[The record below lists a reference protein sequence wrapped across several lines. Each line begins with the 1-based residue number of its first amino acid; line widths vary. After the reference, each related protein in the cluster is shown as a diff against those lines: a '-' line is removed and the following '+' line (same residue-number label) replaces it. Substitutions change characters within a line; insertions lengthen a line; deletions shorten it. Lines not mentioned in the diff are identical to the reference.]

1 MDGELSPYPQRRTT
15 YPEIGTPELRR
26 QIGKEL
32 KSAREFQEM
41 SLEQVMA
48 YTKINVRFLEH
59 IEEGKWNFLPPT
71 YVKAFIRAYASAVGL
86 QNEKL
91 TNRLDELFQHVV
103 IAAAVFKPYLS
114 NDPDEPQSTFKT
126 HGMMDWME
134 RNRTLIFYGLIGVI
148 AAVLIAIYMLRPSDL
163 STIAVD
169 EENDTTTIVNIQP
182 NTKED
187 SIGYGRDTS
196 ISKPTALVDTTQLVK
211 PVQVMSM
218 EFSFLDTCFVKIEHS
233 DGILYERTH
242 WTGNNLTL
250 DTPFPIRLSL
260 GNAPAA
266 RLKINGQQLPAF
278 PGSRRV
284 QVVNLGPG
292 GIIG

>member
-1 MDGELSPYPQRRTT
+1 MDGELSLYPQRKTT

-48 YTKINVRFLEH
+48 YTKINVRFLEN

-71 YVKAFIRAYASAVGL
+71 YVKAFIRAYSSAVGL
-86 QNEKL
+86 QTDKL
-91 TNRLDELFQHVV
+91 SNRLDELFQHVV
-103 IAAAVFKPYLS
+103 VAAAVFKPYLS
-114 NDPDEPQSTFKT
+114 NDPDSNETSFRSR
-126 HGMMDWME
+126 GLVDWIE
-134 RNRTLIFYGLIGVI
+134 QNRTLLFYGLIGII
-148 AAVLIAIYMLRPSDL
+148 AAILVAIYLFRHSDAPVVSNEEKGDSVEVAVPAPVNPVRDS
-163 STIAVD
+163 ST
-169 EENDTTTIVNIQP
+169 
-182 NTKED
+182 
-187 SIGYGRDTS
+187 
-196 ISKPTALVDTTQLVK
+196 VK
-211 PVQVMSM
+211 PISAIDSALTVKTMTM

-233 DGILYERTH
+233 DSVLYEKTH
-242 WTGNNLTL
+242 WAGNDMTL
-250 DTPFPIRLSL
+250 DTPYPIRLSL
-260 GNAPAA
+260 GNAPSA

-278 PGSRRV
+278 PGSRRA

>member
-1 MDGELSPYPQRRTT
+1 MDGDLSLYPQRKTA

-48 YTKINVRFLEH
+48 FTKINVRFLEN

-71 YVKAFIRAYASAVGL
+71 YVKAFIRAYAAAVGL
-86 QNEKL
+86 QTEKL
-91 TNRLDELFQHVV
+91 SNRLDELFQHVV
-103 IAAAVFKPYLS
+103 VAAATFKPYLS
-114 NDPDEPQSTFKT
+114 NDPDSDEPSFKSR
-126 HGMMDWME
+126 GFIDWVE
-134 RNRTLIFYGLIGVI
+134 QHRTLLFWSLVGVI
-148 AAVLIAIYMLRPSDL
+148 AATLIVIYMLRPSEPSVSPAGEGDD
-163 STIAVD
+163 SAAVGTVIRT
-169 EENDTTTIVNIQP
+169 EPVV
-182 NTKED
+182 KD
-187 SIGYGRDTS
+187 SSASSATPPI
-196 ISKPTALVDTTQLVK
+196 DTTQNVK
-211 PVQVMSM
+211 KPEVMSM
-218 EFSFLDTCFVKIEHS
+218 EFSFLDTCFVKIEYS
-233 DGILYERTH
+233 DSVLYDQTH
-242 WTGNNLTL
+242 WPANTLTL

-260 GNAPAA
+260 GNAPSV